1 MAEWVIFSLAT
12 IGFWGIMGL
21 LQKLST
27 NWISADSVFIWSRV
41 GYLPVLAWLLVTT
54 SLHNLSLEDVGLGI
68 LVGLTNGLGAW
79 YLYASLENGAQA
91 SVAVPLTSLYPLLT
105 VLLAVGFLREHPKP
119 LQWVG
124 IGVAIVAGVLMSFES
139 PSEAA
144 ANDSSGR
151 LVQDERKAEL

>member
-12 IGFWGIMGL
+12 IVFWGIMGL

-27 NWISADSVFIWSRV
+27 NWISADSVFIWSRL
-41 GYLPVLAWLLVTT
+41 GYIPVLVWLLVIT
-54 SLHNLSLEDVGLGI
+54 SLHNLTVRDVGLGV

-79 YLYASLENGAQA
+79 YLYASLENGAKA

-105 VLLAVGFLREHPKP
+105 VLLAVAFLREHPKP

-124 IGVAIVAGVLMSFES
+124 IGLAIVAGVLMSFES
-139 PSEAA
+139 PSEASVD
-144 ANDSSGR
+144 NSSK
-151 LVQDERKAEL
+151 Q